1 MGAPAITSALQS
13 KELSGFAG
21 RSKTENSP
29 AKQKKVDVCRRWVN
43 FTPEEPMMPDAATV
57 TVHVPGPLR
66 AYSAGAGELA
76 LSVTNLRAVLEELE
90 RHYPAL
96 HRSVCDDTGAVRRH
110 INLFV
115 NTHHMRDRNGL
126 DTPLVPGDEVS
137 ILPAVSGG

>member
-1 MGAPAITSALQS
+1 MQAKKFKPFINALQKNVDARPCSVIVTGS
-13 KELSGFAG
+13 KRMKPNG
-21 RSKTENSP
+21 
-29 AKQKKVDVCRRWVN
+29 
-43 FTPEEPMMPDAATV
+43 ATV
-57 TVHVPGPLR
+57 TVHIPGPLR
-66 AYSAGAGELA
+66 HYCAGAGELA

-90 RHYPAL
+90 QRYPAL

-126 DTPLVPGDEVS
+126 DTPLVSGDEVS